1 MFNFD
6 KLGVPAFATKEA
18 VAEFSKGLRDL
29 VKRGLQNGLVKISD
43 KEEDLGCYGVVCRI
57 GENAFYFTDKY
68 RDQAEELSQED
79 FIKLFDG
86 KQEELVDE
94 ITTGMIDLFREVDED
109 EGNYYKGYLKEC
121 LG

>member
-1 MFNFD
+1 MFSF
-6 KLGVPAFATKEA
+6 GIPEFATKEA

-29 VKRGLQNGLVKISD
+29 VKRGLQKGYVELSD
-43 KEEDLGCYGVVCRI
+43 SEDDLGCTGVVCKI

-68 RDQAEELSQED
+68 RRQAEELSKED
-79 FIKLFDG
+79 FLKLFDG

-109 EGNYYKGYLKEC
+109 EGNYYKYYLERC
-121 LG
+121 FG